1 MTKFCPE
8 CGFKQHDENNRFCSN
23 CGFDFSG
30 LEENIDSKVS
40 DDSSV
45 NVPITSD
52 SDDSGSS
59 GSGVVSSG
67 SSGSGVV
74 SSGSSGSGVV
84 SSGSSGSGVVSSGS
98 SGSGVVS
105 SGSSGSAKVSSS
117 STGSPRSATKS
128 NSKPKYKTKTVNN
141 LDGLFSNL
149 SFNKCFLAFAVL
161 LIILVIIGM
170 LSQTTQE
177 PYSDKG
183 LTSFMESSDH
193 YGLYDFLEDTSSDD
207 YYYDYLSYGG
217 DGESSIP
224 GSVNGWLTG
233 VNNEIC
239 SIVLRWKR

>member
-23 CGFDFSG
+23 CGFDFSS

-52 SDDSGSS
+52 SDD
-59 GSGVVSSG
+59 
-67 SSGSGVV
+67 
-74 SSGSSGSGVV
+74 SGSSGSGVV

-161 LIILVIIGM
+161 LIILAIIGM

-207 YYYDYLSYGG
+207 YYYDDYLSYGG

-224 GSVNGWLTG
+224 GSMNG
-233 VNNEIC
+233 
-239 SIVLRWKR
+239 

>member
-23 CGFDFSG
+23 CGFDFSS

-52 SDDSGSS
+52 SDD
-59 GSGVVSSG
+59 
-67 SSGSGVV
+67 
-74 SSGSSGSGVV
+74 
-84 SSGSSGSGVVSSGS
+84 SGS

-161 LIILVIIGM
+161 LIILAIIGM

-207 YYYDYLSYGG
+207 YYYDDYLSYGG

-224 GSVNGWLTG
+224 GSMNG
-233 VNNEIC
+233 
-239 SIVLRWKR
+239 